1 MNDRLKDDTYQSEQ
15 RRILLRAGSMHW
27 AQWLVVSLAVVI
39 TVFAWYIAKEQLTRN
54 NEAYFHDESDQI
66 VTMIKERMK
75 LYENALWAG
84 VALIDTNGGDVE
96 LEEWRTYAASL
107 NIDKTYPGI
116 NGIGVIHNIQPAQL
130 SAYLEKERKR
140 RPDFHLHPAHSE
152 TEYWPITYIE
162 PALPNKQA
170 VGLDMAFET
179 NRYTAIKLA
188 RDTGTSQV
196 TGPIILVQDSKKTP
210 GFLLYA
216 PFYKGGT
223 KPESI
228 EERRKHIVGVTYA
241 PFIMHKLVQ
250 GVLTHETRLIDLK
263 ISDRGQALYD
273 DASYEDAAL
282 RDDEPLHKEAVDVE
296 MYGRHWVFET
306 QSNLRFRSA
315 VSNSQPYLVLF
326 GGIAIDAMILAL
338 FVLLSRGNRA
348 ALAYAD
354 EMTRSLKI
362 ETRKLQ
368 ASNVELDNFA
378 YVASHDLKSP
388 LRGIDQLATWIGED
402 LGDTLDSET
411 QNHLRLMR
419 SRVHRMEKLLDD
431 LLAYSRVGRHDDQIA
446 TVNVRE
452 LVLDAFEM
460 FEPSALI
467 RIRAAEDLPVLHTRR
482 APLELIFH
490 NLIDNAIKHHDQP
503 QGVIDVSARPIANGY
518 EFAVSDDGPGIPP
531 QHQQRVFAM
540 FQTLKPRDEV
550 EGSGIGL
557 ALVKKA
563 VEAMGGIV
571 TLESDGKR
579 GCTVRFTWPTTDQ
592 EEKTR

>member
-130 SAYLEKERKR
+130 SAYLERQRKR

-152 TEYWPITYIE
+152 AEYWPITYIE
-162 PALPNKQA
+162 PALPNKKA

-241 PFIMHKLVQ
+241 PFIMYKLVQ
-250 GVLTHETRLIDLK
+250 GLLTQEKRLIDLR
-263 ISDRGQALYD
+263 IVDRGQALYD

-338 FVLLSRGNRA
+338 FV
-348 ALAYAD
+348 
-354 EMTRSLKI
+354 
-362 ETRKLQ
+362 
-368 ASNVELDNFA
+368 
-378 YVASHDLKSP
+378 
-388 LRGIDQLATWIGED
+388 
-402 LGDTLDSET
+402 
-411 QNHLRLMR
+411 
-419 SRVHRMEKLLDD
+419 
-431 LLAYSRVGRHDDQIA
+431 
-446 TVNVRE
+446 
-452 LVLDAFEM
+452 
-460 FEPSALI
+460 
-467 RIRAAEDLPVLHTRR
+467 
-482 APLELIFH
+482 
-490 NLIDNAIKHHDQP
+490 
-503 QGVIDVSARPIANGY
+503 
-518 EFAVSDDGPGIPP
+518 
-531 QHQQRVFAM
+531 
-540 FQTLKPRDEV
+540 PR
-550 EGSGIGL
+550 
-557 ALVKKA
+557 
-563 VEAMGGIV
+563 
-571 TLESDGKR
+571 
-579 GCTVRFTWPTTDQ
+579 
-592 EEKTR
+592 